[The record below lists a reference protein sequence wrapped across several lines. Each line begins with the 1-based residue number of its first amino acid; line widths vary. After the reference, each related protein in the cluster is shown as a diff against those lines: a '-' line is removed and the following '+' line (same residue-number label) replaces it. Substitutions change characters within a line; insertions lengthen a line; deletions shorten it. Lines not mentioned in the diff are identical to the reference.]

1 MYIAS
6 GFVVFRLAAGGESGC
21 DSNPLV
27 MEDTATWRTSRIRST
42 GCLQAVDGTPR
53 RAVYT
58 MARKLECCAGSRLSR
73 RMPIPRGC
81 GKPVQVATSPRTSLQ
96 VWPCRLVW
104 WWGMTTSLSRTMR
117 TALVAIG
124 AAVQNVEAGR
134 TDQDELDELA
144 LVCELLARALRSGG
158 DRSEEL
164 EAEVVSVVI
173 EQ

>member
-1 MYIAS
+1 M
-6 GFVVFRLAAGGESGC
+6 
-21 DSNPLV
+21 
-27 MEDTATWRTSRIRST
+27 
-42 GCLQAVDGTPR
+42 
-53 RAVYT
+53 
-58 MARKLECCAGSRLSR
+58 
-73 RMPIPRGC
+73 
-81 GKPVQVATSPRTSLQ
+81 
-96 VWPCRLVW
+96 WPCRLVW